1 MTAVFSGS
9 LTCGSPSGGHFSVRI
24 GLSKVLASLKREGKP
39 GYLEKDSEEKTSMK
53 ASNDVVAGT

>member
-1 MTAVFSGS
+1 MPGKYDAA
-9 LTCGSPSGGHFSVRI
+9 GHFSVRI

-39 GYLEKDSEEKTSMK
+39 GYLEKDSEEKTSIK